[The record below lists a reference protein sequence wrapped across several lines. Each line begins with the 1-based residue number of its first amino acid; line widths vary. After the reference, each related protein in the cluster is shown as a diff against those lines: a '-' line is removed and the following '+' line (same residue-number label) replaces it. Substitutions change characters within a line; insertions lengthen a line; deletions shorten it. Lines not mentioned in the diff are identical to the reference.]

1 MFVRYYLEL
10 PLAAAQVEQALVEA
24 APGWLA
30 SLSTAAQE
38 RGEGLAARV
47 GVGAEPGVALAAA
60 PEARPGRRVALELG
74 PPVHLP
80 TMTWLPLRWEPLGV
94 DGLLPRLD
102 ATIELGSLG
111 QDRTQLAISAQFEP
125 PPGPSQGI
133 DRGMAQRVAEATLK
147 DFLDQLGHAI
157 VLSHLGPTANMP
169 P

>member
-10 PLAAAQVEQALVEA
+10 PLAAAQVEQTLVDA
-24 APGWLA
+24 SPGWLA
-30 SLSTAAQE
+30 PLSTAAQA
-38 RGEGLAARV
+38 RGEGLVARV
-47 GVGAEPGVALAAA
+47 GVGAEPGSAAA
-60 PEARPGRRVALELG
+60 ARPGRGVALELG

-111 QDRTQLAISAQFEP
+111 PDRTQLAISAQFEP
-125 PPGPSQGI
+125 PADPSQGA
-133 DRGMAQRVAEATLK
+133 DRGMAQRVAETTLK

-157 VLSHLGPTANMP
+157 VLSHLGPTANIP